1 MSAPMSDKAVI
12 DCPEG
17 TVLFREGESSD
28 NVYVIKSGR
37 VRLRKRVHETEL
49 VVDEIGAGAFCGEL
63 TLINDQP
70 RPVTASVVSDASVI
84 KIKADQFE
92 SMVRNNPDIAIRMIK
107 KMGERLT
114 RAQYRLS
121 NLVLRTTTGR
131 LLRQLRHEAKRAGNT
146 DAMQTPTPLPDD
158 LAGSLAMEV
167 GEVKEALSSLISK
180 DLIELGDDGDFV
192 ILDPSAVER
201 YLAYLELKDRY
212 EYTDT

>member
-37 VRLRKRVHETEL
+37 VRLRKTVHETDL

-70 RPVTASVVSDASVI
+70 RPVTATVIEDASVI
-84 KIKADQFE
+84 KIKRDQFE

-107 KMGERLT
+107 KMGQRLT

-131 LLRQLRHEAKRAGNT
+131 LLRQLRREAERAGST
-146 DAMQTPTPLPDD
+146 DDLQSPAPLPDD
-158 LAGSLAMEV
+158 LARSLAMEV
-167 GEVKEALSSLISK
+167 GELKESLSSLMEK
-180 DLIELGDDGDFV
+180 DLIEIDDGGNFV
-192 ILDPSAVER
+192 ILDPDAFDR
-201 YLAYLELKDRY
+201 YLAYLELRDRY
-212 EYTDT
+212 EYAGH